1 MKKFI
6 LLTIFPIFF
15 ISLFFVLNSGA
26 VLANTVFCFDYPNGC
41 IAGCPRTI
49 RCVAP
54 TGYRAQCEMIEGQRC
69 STGSGCGAYR
79 GEECVYIKITICVCT
94 ANSTQSL
101 ACGNCGTKTRTCAA
115 NCLSWGAY
123 GSCTGQGV
131 CSPGSTDSQ
140 ACGWCGTKTRT
151 CTSSCTW
158 GSYGGCEG
166 QGVCAAGDTD
176 TQACGSCGTR
186 TRTCSTS
193 VCAWESWGTCT
204 GQGVC
209 SPGSTKVQGCGS
221 CGTQTSTCTSACAWG
236 TWGTCQEGNCFN
248 PPNTPTLIAPP
259 NSVWINYNPTY
270 QATTTDPDNDQIRTF
285 FNVLGYGDGW
295 GNWVNSG
302 QTSSWGPLNVGTCYQ
317 NWWRAY
323 AQDTGG
329 LNSSY
334 SGYWLAKVDK
344 DIPSS
349 AIAYTTGT
357 IYQLTFPITLTESDA
372 CSGILSGDVE
382 VRSKLTSSSIWSAYQ
397 DYSATID
404 DFIYTGQSNYQYQFR
419 YRAAD
424 NANNWSDFAEG
435 GIIEI
440 KLNNPPTAA
449 PSSEVFI
456 YCADSRH
463 PVLHF
468 TYADPDGDVQGGYMI
483 QVDNNADF
491 SSLEDDTGW
500 HYTTSTQ
507 YTTSGTFDWNTTYYW
522 RVKVMDSKNLE
533 SSWSITDNFKTP
545 LHAYPSPD
553 FTYLPRSPSKGEEV
567 RFTDNSSCFDD
578 KPLTTECSPSYSDAF
593 FWDFDVNDDGLEGVV
608 PLTSILENPI
618 ASYSNQGLWYVKL
631 EVRDKDNYIC
641 SITKQIRITYP
652 LPKWREVKPD

>member
-1 MKKFI
+1 MKQSIQFKGIIKLIIFI
-6 LLTIFPIFF
+6 NIVVLFF
-15 ISLFFVLNSGA
+15 IFYSAEVNAFNKK
-26 VLANTVFCFDYPNGC
+26 CFSYPTDCYSIGC
-41 IAGCPRTI
+41 ATRSINCPDNQPGYKPMCTLLEAQK
-49 RCVAP
+49 CP
-54 TGYRAQCEMIEGQRC
+54 TGSA
-69 STGSGCGAYR
+69 CGAAHS
-79 GEECVYIKITICVCT
+79 GERCEYVQIITPCVCT

-140 ACGWCGTKTRT
+140 ACGWCGTRSRT
-151 CTSSCTW
+151 CTSACVW
-158 GSYGGCEG
+158 G
-166 QGVCAAGDTD
+166 
-176 TQACGSCGTR
+176 
-186 TRTCSTS
+186 
-193 VCAWESWGTCT
+193 SWGTCT

-349 AIAYTTGT
+349 AISYTTGI

-404 DFIYTGQSNYQYQFR
+404 DFTYTGQSNYQYQFR

-424 NANNWSDFAEG
+424 NANNWSNYAEG

-440 KLNNPPTAA
+440 KLNNPPTAT
-449 PSSEVFI
+449 PTSEVFI

-483 QVDNNADF
+483 QVDNDSDF

-500 HYTTSTQ
+500 HYTTSLQ
-507 YTTSGTFDWNTTYYW
+507 YTTSGIFDWNTTYYW

-553 FTYLPRSPSKGEEV
+553 FSYLPRSPSKGEEV

-631 EVRDKDNYIC
+631 EVRDKDNYTCDKI
-641 SITKQIRITYP
+641 KQIRITYP